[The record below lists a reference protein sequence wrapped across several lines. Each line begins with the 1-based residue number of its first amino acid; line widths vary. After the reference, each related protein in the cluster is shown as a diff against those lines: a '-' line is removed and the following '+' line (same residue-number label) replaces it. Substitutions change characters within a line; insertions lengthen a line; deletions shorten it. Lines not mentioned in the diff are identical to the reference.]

1 MALKLAKHKCAF
13 YNGAC
18 ALRLCLFRHNSGVSK
33 ALAYTLINL
42 GGTLMKVLDAV
53 ARILREEG
61 VKWAGCFPSN
71 NLIEAVAEA
80 GINPIMFRQER
91 GAAMAVDGFSRMRNR
106 DEFGVL
112 ITQGGPGSENTMGG
126 LAQAYA
132 DNVPILYLPGGAA
145 VNQRS
150 VKPNFSPARTYASVS
165 VSAEVLYQPS
175 QVASVMRR
183 AFHALRNGRPGPVIV
198 EIPADVGEMDV
209 DDAIVSAYTPP
220 KRYRSAP
227 SSGDVTRAVELLLS
241 AKKPVIW
248 SGMGTLMADASAE
261 LTEFAELTDIPVYCT
276 MPGKSGFDQ
285 RHPLSLGSGSGAT
298 SLEARTWLQESD
310 VLLGVG
316 TSLTLTSYGQPIPD
330 GKIMIHNTETIAD
343 LNKDFN
349 VDCGLVGD
357 TKLTLQMLVAEVKSQ
372 IGNEGRKNS
381 TGVQDEIKAVHDDW
395 MSKWNDVLAT
405 DETPISPY
413 RVVGELINVLDQ
425 ENSIV
430 THDAGAPR
438 DIIMPFYPGTV
449 PHSYVGWGK
458 TTHLGY
464 GIPLMTG
471 VKIAC
476 PDKFCLNI
484 MGDGAFGMSGLDIE
498 TSVRAGAPITTIV
511 LNNGGMATYPG
522 GYPTARESFGTTY
535 MTGDYTKIAEGLG
548 AVGITVTKPEDV
560 AGALEQAKQ
569 LNAEGK
575 TVLID
580 VHSNMED
587 RRSTF

>member
-1 MALKLAKHKCAF
+1 
-13 YNGAC
+13 
-18 ALRLCLFRHNSGVSK
+18 
-33 ALAYTLINL
+33 
-42 GGTLMKVLDAV
+42 MKVLDAV
-53 ARILREEG
+53 ARILKTEG
-61 VKWAGCFPSN
+61 IEWAGCFPSN
-71 NLIEAVAEA
+71 NLIEAVAEV

-106 DEFGVL
+106 EEFGVL

-132 DNVPILYLPGGAA
+132 DNVPILYLPGGPA
-145 VNQRS
+145 VSARS
-150 VKPNFSPARTYASVS
+150 VKPNFSPARTYESVS
-165 VSAEVLYQPS
+165 VSAEVIFQPD
-175 QVASVMRR
+175 QVASIMRR

-198 EIPADVGEMDV
+198 EIPADVGEMEV
-209 DDAIVSAYTPP
+209 DDSVVSSYSPP
-220 KRYRSAP
+220 KRHKFAP
-227 SSGDVTRAVELLLS
+227 DLAEIKEAVRLLLA

-248 SGMGTLMADASAE
+248 SGMGVLMSGASPE
-261 LTEFAELTDIPVYCT
+261 LTELAEIAQIPVYCT

-285 RHPLSLGSGSGAT
+285 RHPLALGSGSSAT
-298 SLEARTWLQESD
+298 SLQARTWLQESD
-310 VLLGVG
+310 VLFGVG
-316 TSLTLTSYGQPIPD
+316 TSLTRTGYGQPIPD
-330 GKIMIHNTETIAD
+330 GKVMIHNTETVAD

-349 VDCGLVGD
+349 VDVGLIGD
-357 TKLTLQMLVAEVKSQ
+357 TKLTLGMMVDEVQAQLAGEDRKDSSELPDQIAEINDKWMAEWSEVLSS
-372 IGNEGRKNS
+372 NE
-381 TGVQDEIKAVHDDW
+381 
-395 MSKWNDVLAT
+395 M
-405 DETPISPY
+405 PITPY
-413 RVVGELINVLDQ
+413 RVIGEMINVLDK

-476 PDKFCLNI
+476 PDKFCINI

-498 TSVRAGAPITTIV
+498 TSVRAGVPITTIV

-535 MTGDYTKIAEGLG
+535 MTGDYAKIAEGLG
-548 AVGITVTKPEDV
+548 AVGITVTKPEEI
-560 AGALEQAKQ
+560 ASALEQAKQ
-569 LNAEGK
+569 LNADGK

-587 RRSTF
+587 RRSNF

>member
-1 MALKLAKHKCAF
+1 
-13 YNGAC
+13 
-18 ALRLCLFRHNSGVSK
+18 
-33 ALAYTLINL
+33 
-42 GGTLMKVLDAV
+42 MKVLDAV
-53 ARILREEG
+53 ARILKAEG
-61 VKWAGCFPSN
+61 IEWAGCFPSN
-71 NLIEAVAEA
+71 NLIEAVAEV

-106 DEFGVL
+106 EEFGVL

-132 DNVPILYLPGGAA
+132 DNVPILYLPGGPA
-145 VNQRS
+145 VSARS
-150 VKPNFSPARTYASVS
+150 VKPNFSPARTYESVS
-165 VSAEVLYQPS
+165 VSAEVLFQPN

-198 EIPADVGEMDV
+198 EIPADVGEMEV
-209 DDAIVSAYTPP
+209 DDSVVSSYAPP
-220 KRYRSAP
+220 KRHRFAP
-227 SSGDVTRAVELLLS
+227 DPAEIKEAVRLLLA

-248 SGMGTLMADASAE
+248 SGMGVLMSGASPE
-261 LTEFAELTDIPVYCT
+261 LTQLAEIAQIPVYCT

-285 RHPLSLGSGSGAT
+285 RHPLALGSGSSAT
-298 SLEARTWLQESD
+298 SLQARTWLQESD

-316 TSLTLTSYGQPIPD
+316 TSLTRTGYGQPIPD
-330 GKIMIHNTETIAD
+330 GKVMIHNTETVAD

-349 VDCGLVGD
+349 VDVGLVGD
-357 TKLTLQMLVAEVKSQ
+357 TKLTLEMMVEEVKVQLGGENRKGSSELADQ
-372 IGNEGRKNS
+372 IA
-381 TGVQDEIKAVHDDW
+381 EINDKW
-395 MSKWNDVLAT
+395 MAEWSDALT
-405 DETPISPY
+405 SDETPITPY
-413 RVVGELINVLDQ
+413 RVIGEMINVLDQ

-471 VKIAC
+471 VKMAC
-476 PDKFCLNI
+476 PDKFCMNI

-498 TSVRAGAPITTIV
+498 TSVRSGAAITTIV

-535 MTGDYTKIAEGLG
+535 MTGDYAKIAEGLG
-548 AVGITVTKPEDV
+548 AVGITVTKPEEI
-560 AGALEQAKQ
+560 APALEQAKQ
-569 LNAEGK
+569 LNADGK
-575 TVLID
+575 AVLID
-580 VHSNMED
+580 VHSNMEA
-587 RRSTF
+587 RRSNF

>member
-1 MALKLAKHKCAF
+1 
-13 YNGAC
+13 
-18 ALRLCLFRHNSGVSK
+18 
-33 ALAYTLINL
+33 
-42 GGTLMKVLDAV
+42 MKVLDAV
-53 ARILREEG
+53 ARILKAEG
-61 VKWAGCFPSN
+61 IEWAGCFPSN
-71 NLIEAVAEA
+71 NLIEAVAEV

-106 DEFGVL
+106 EEFGVL

-132 DNVPILYLPGGAA
+132 DNVPILYLPGGPAISA
-145 VNQRS
+145 RS
-150 VKPNFSPARTYASVS
+150 VKPNFSPARTYESVS
-165 VSAEVLYQPS
+165 VSAEVLFQPN

-198 EIPADVGEMDV
+198 EIPADVGEMEV
-209 DDAIVSAYTPP
+209 DDSVVSSYAPP
-220 KRYRSAP
+220 KRHRFAP
-227 SSGDVTRAVELLLS
+227 DPVEIKEAVRLLLA

-248 SGMGTLMADASAE
+248 SGMGVLMSGASPE
-261 LTEFAELTDIPVYCT
+261 LTQLAEIAQIPVYCT

-285 RHPLSLGSGSGAT
+285 RHPLALGSGSSAT
-298 SLEARTWLQESD
+298 SLQARTWLQESD
-310 VLLGVG
+310 VLFGVG
-316 TSLTLTSYGQPIPD
+316 TSLTRTSYGQPIPD
-330 GKIMIHNTETIAD
+330 GKVMIHNTETIAD

-349 VDCGLVGD
+349 VDVGLVGD
-357 TKLTLQMLVAEVKSQ
+357 TKLTLAMMVEEAKAQLGGESRKGSSELADQIAEINDKWMAEWSDAL
-372 IGNEGRKNS
+372 NS
-381 TGVQDEIKAVHDDW
+381 
-395 MSKWNDVLAT
+395 N
-405 DETPISPY
+405 ETPITPY
-413 RVVGELINVLDQ
+413 RVIGEMINVLDQ

-471 VKIAC
+471 VKMAC
-476 PDKFCLNI
+476 PDKFCMNI

-498 TSVRAGAPITTIV
+498 TSVRSGAPITTLV

-535 MTGDYTKIAEGLG
+535 MTGDYAKIAEGLG
-548 AVGITVTKPEDV
+548 AVGITVTKPEEI
-560 AGALEQAKQ
+560 APALEQAKQ
-569 LNAEGK
+569 LNADGK
-575 TVLID
+575 AVLID
-580 VHSNMED
+580 VHSNMEA
-587 RRSTF
+587 RRSNF

>member
-1 MALKLAKHKCAF
+1 
-13 YNGAC
+13 
-18 ALRLCLFRHNSGVSK
+18 
-33 ALAYTLINL
+33 
-42 GGTLMKVLDAV
+42 MKVLDAV
-53 ARILREEG
+53 ARILKAEG
-61 VKWAGCFPSN
+61 IEWAGCFPSN
-71 NLIEAVAEA
+71 NLIEAVAEV

-106 DEFGVL
+106 EEFGVL

-132 DNVPILYLPGGAA
+132 DNVPILYLPGGPA
-145 VNQRS
+145 VSARS
-150 VKPNFSPARTYASVS
+150 VKPNFSPARTYESVS
-165 VSAEVLYQPS
+165 VSAEVLFQPN

-198 EIPADVGEMDV
+198 EIPADVGEMEV
-209 DDAIVSAYTPP
+209 DDSVVSSYAPP
-220 KRYRSAP
+220 KRHRFAP
-227 SSGDVTRAVELLLS
+227 DPAEIKEAVRLLLA

-248 SGMGTLMADASAE
+248 SGMGVLMSGASPE
-261 LTEFAELTDIPVYCT
+261 LTQLAEIAQIPVYCT

-285 RHPLSLGSGSGAT
+285 RHPLALGSGSSAT
-298 SLEARTWLQESD
+298 SLQARTWLQESD

-316 TSLTLTSYGQPIPD
+316 TSLTRTGYGQPIPD
-330 GKIMIHNTETIAD
+330 GKVMIHNTETVAD

-349 VDCGLVGD
+349 VDVGLVGD
-357 TKLTLQMLVAEVKSQ
+357 TKLTLEMMVEEVKVQLGGENRKGSSALADQ
-372 IGNEGRKNS
+372 IA
-381 TGVQDEIKAVHDDW
+381 EINDKW
-395 MSKWNDVLAT
+395 MAEWSDALT
-405 DETPISPY
+405 SDETPITPY
-413 RVVGELINVLDQ
+413 RVIGEMINVLDQ

-471 VKIAC
+471 VKMAC
-476 PDKFCLNI
+476 PDKFCMNI

-498 TSVRAGAPITTIV
+498 TSVRSGAAITTIV

-535 MTGDYTKIAEGLG
+535 MTGDYAKIAEGLG
-548 AVGITVTKPEDV
+548 AVGITVTKPEEI
-560 AGALEQAKQ
+560 APALEQAKQ
-569 LNAEGK
+569 LNADGK
-575 TVLID
+575 AVLID
-580 VHSNMED
+580 VHSNMEA
-587 RRSTF
+587 RRSNF

>member
-1 MALKLAKHKCAF
+1 
-13 YNGAC
+13 
-18 ALRLCLFRHNSGVSK
+18 
-33 ALAYTLINL
+33 
-42 GGTLMKVLDAV
+42 MKVLDAV
-53 ARILREEG
+53 ARILKAEG
-61 VKWAGCFPSN
+61 IEWAGCFPSN
-71 NLIEAVAEA
+71 NLIEAVAEV

-106 DEFGVL
+106 EEFGVL

-132 DNVPILYLPGGAA
+132 DNVPILYLPGGPA
-145 VNQRS
+145 VSARS
-150 VKPNFSPARTYASVS
+150 VKPNFSPARTYESVS
-165 VSAEVLYQPS
+165 VSAEVIFQPG
-175 QVASVMRR
+175 QVASIMRR

-198 EIPADVGEMDV
+198 EIPADVGEMEV
-209 DDAIVSAYTPP
+209 DDSVVSSYSPP
-220 KRYRSAP
+220 KRHKFAP
-227 SSGDVTRAVELLLS
+227 DPAEIKEAVRLLLA

-248 SGMGTLMADASAE
+248 SGMGVLMSGASPE
-261 LTEFAELTDIPVYCT
+261 LTEFAEIAQIPVYCT

-285 RHPLSLGSGSGAT
+285 RHPLALGSGSSAT
-298 SLEARTWLQESD
+298 SLQARTWLQESD

-316 TSLTLTSYGQPIPD
+316 TSLTRTGYGQPIPD
-330 GKIMIHNTETIAD
+330 GKVMIHNTETVAD

-349 VDCGLVGD
+349 VDVGLVGD
-357 TKLTLQMLVAEVKSQ
+357 TKLTLSMMVDEVKIQLAGAERKGSSELSDQ
-372 IGNEGRKNS
+372 IAEINDKWMAEWSGALNS
-381 TGVQDEIKAVHDDW
+381 
-395 MSKWNDVLAT
+395 
-405 DETPISPY
+405 DETPITPY
-413 RVVGELINVLDQ
+413 RVIGEMINVLDK

-471 VKIAC
+471 VKLAC
-476 PDKFCLNI
+476 PDKFCMNI

-522 GYPTARESFGTTY
+522 GYPTARESFGTTF
-535 MTGDYTKIAEGLG
+535 MTGDYAKIAEGLG
-548 AVGITVTKPEDV
+548 AVGITVTKPEEI
-560 AGALEQAKQ
+560 ASALEQAKQ
-569 LNAEGK
+569 LNADGK

-587 RRSTF
+587 RRSNF

>member
-1 MALKLAKHKCAF
+1 
-13 YNGAC
+13 
-18 ALRLCLFRHNSGVSK
+18 
-33 ALAYTLINL
+33 
-42 GGTLMKVLDAV
+42 MKVLDAV
-53 ARILREEG
+53 ARILKAEG
-61 VKWAGCFPSN
+61 IEWAGCFPSN
-71 NLIEAVAEA
+71 NLIEAVAEV

-106 DEFGVL
+106 EEFGVL

-132 DNVPILYLPGGAA
+132 DNVPILYLPGGPA
-145 VNQRS
+145 VSARS
-150 VKPNFSPARTYASVS
+150 VKPNFSPARTYESVS
-165 VSAEVLYQPS
+165 VSAEVIFQPG
-175 QVASVMRR
+175 QVASIMRR

-198 EIPADVGEMDV
+198 EIPADVGEMEV
-209 DDAIVSAYTPP
+209 DDSVVSSYSPP
-220 KRYRSAP
+220 KRHKFAP
-227 SSGDVTRAVELLLS
+227 DPAEIKEAVRLLLA

-248 SGMGTLMADASAE
+248 SGMGVLMSGASPE
-261 LTEFAELTDIPVYCT
+261 LTEFAEIAQIPVYCT

-285 RHPLSLGSGSGAT
+285 RHPLALGSGSSAT
-298 SLEARTWLQESD
+298 SLQARTWLQESD

-316 TSLTLTSYGQPIPD
+316 TSLTRTGYGQPIPD
-330 GKIMIHNTETIAD
+330 GKVMIHNTETVAD

-349 VDCGLVGD
+349 VDVGLVGD
-357 TKLTLQMLVAEVKSQ
+357 TKLTLSMMVDEVKIQLAGAERKGSSELSDQ
-372 IGNEGRKNS
+372 IA
-381 TGVQDEIKAVHDDW
+381 EINDKW
-395 MSKWNDVLAT
+395 MAEWSGALSS
-405 DETPISPY
+405 DETPITPY
-413 RVVGELINVLDQ
+413 RVIGEMINVLDK

-471 VKIAC
+471 VKMAC
-476 PDKFCLNI
+476 PDKFCMNI

-522 GYPTARESFGTTY
+522 GYPTARESFGTTF
-535 MTGDYTKIAEGLG
+535 MTGDYAKIAEGLG
-548 AVGITVTKPEDV
+548 AVGITVTKPEEI
-560 AGALEQAKQ
+560 ASALEQAKQ
-569 LNAEGK
+569 LNADGK

-587 RRSTF
+587 RRSNF

>member
-1 MALKLAKHKCAF
+1 
-13 YNGAC
+13 
-18 ALRLCLFRHNSGVSK
+18 
-33 ALAYTLINL
+33 
-42 GGTLMKVLDAV
+42 MKVLDAV
-53 ARILREEG
+53 ARILKAEG
-61 VKWAGCFPSN
+61 IEWAGCFPSN
-71 NLIEAVAEA
+71 NLIEAVAEV

-106 DEFGVL
+106 EEFGVL

-132 DNVPILYLPGGAA
+132 DNVPILYLPGGPA
-145 VNQRS
+145 VSARS
-150 VKPNFSPARTYASVS
+150 VKPNFSPARTYESVS
-165 VSAEVLYQPS
+165 VSAEVLFQPS

-198 EIPADVGEMDV
+198 EIPADVGEMEV
-209 DDAIVSAYTPP
+209 DDSVVSSYAPP
-220 KRYRSAP
+220 KRHRFAP
-227 SSGDVTRAVELLLS
+227 DPAEIKEAVRLLLA

-248 SGMGTLMADASAE
+248 SGMGVLMSGASPE
-261 LTEFAELTDIPVYCT
+261 LTQLAEITQIPVYCT

-285 RHPLSLGSGSGAT
+285 RHPLALGSGSSAT
-298 SLEARTWLQESD
+298 SLQARTWLQESD
-310 VLLGVG
+310 VLFGVG
-316 TSLTLTSYGQPIPD
+316 TSLTRTSYGQPIPD
-330 GKIMIHNTETIAD
+330 GKVMIHNTETVAD

-349 VDCGLVGD
+349 IDVGLVGD
-357 TKLTLQMLVAEVKSQ
+357 TKLTLTMMIEEAKAQLGGEDRKGSSELADQIAEINDK
-372 IGNEGRKNS
+372 
-381 TGVQDEIKAVHDDW
+381 W
-395 MSKWNDVLAT
+395 MAEWSDALTSN
-405 DETPISPY
+405 ETPITPY
-413 RVVGELINVLDQ
+413 RVIGEMINVLDQ

-471 VKIAC
+471 VKMAC
-476 PDKFCLNI
+476 PDKFCMNI

-498 TSVRAGAPITTIV
+498 TSVRSGAPITTIV

-535 MTGDYTKIAEGLG
+535 MTGDYAKIAEGLG
-548 AVGITVTKPEDV
+548 AVGITVTKPEEI
-560 AGALEQAKQ
+560 APALEQAKQ
-569 LNAEGK
+569 LNANGK
-575 TVLID
+575 AVLID
-580 VHSNMED
+580 VHSNMEA
-587 RRSTF
+587 RRSNF

>member
-1 MALKLAKHKCAF
+1 
-13 YNGAC
+13 
-18 ALRLCLFRHNSGVSK
+18 
-33 ALAYTLINL
+33 
-42 GGTLMKVLDAV
+42 MKVLDAV
-53 ARILREEG
+53 ARILKAEG
-61 VKWAGCFPSN
+61 IEWAGCFPSN
-71 NLIEAVAEA
+71 NLIEAVAEV

-106 DEFGVL
+106 EEFGVL

-132 DNVPILYLPGGAA
+132 DNVPIWYLPGGPA
-145 VNQRS
+145 VSARS
-150 VKPNFSPARTYASVS
+150 VKPNFSPARTYESVS
-165 VSAEVLYQPS
+165 VSAEVLFQPN

-198 EIPADVGEMDV
+198 EIPADVGEMEV
-209 DDAIVSAYTPP
+209 DDSVVSSYAPP
-220 KRYRSAP
+220 KRHRFAP
-227 SSGDVTRAVELLLS
+227 DPAEIKEAVRLLLA

-248 SGMGTLMADASAE
+248 SGMGVLMSGASPE
-261 LTEFAELTDIPVYCT
+261 LTQLAEIAQIPVYCT

-285 RHPLSLGSGSGAT
+285 RHPLALGSGSSAT
-298 SLEARTWLQESD
+298 SLQARTWLQESD

-316 TSLTLTSYGQPIPD
+316 TSLTRTGYGQPIPD
-330 GKIMIHNTETIAD
+330 GKVMIHNTETVAD

-349 VDCGLVGD
+349 VDVGLVGD
-357 TKLTLQMLVAEVKSQ
+357 TKLTLEMMVEEVKVQLGGQNRKGSSELADQ
-372 IGNEGRKNS
+372 IA
-381 TGVQDEIKAVHDDW
+381 EINDKW
-395 MSKWNDVLAT
+395 MAEWSDALT
-405 DETPISPY
+405 SDETPITPY
-413 RVVGELINVLDQ
+413 RVIGEMINVLDQ

-471 VKIAC
+471 VKMAC
-476 PDKFCLNI
+476 PDKFCMNI

-498 TSVRAGAPITTIV
+498 TSVRSGAAITTIV

-535 MTGDYTKIAEGLG
+535 MTGDYAKIAEGLG
-548 AVGITVTKPEDV
+548 AVGITVTKPEEI
-560 AGALEQAKQ
+560 APALEQAKQ
-569 LNAEGK
+569 LNADGK
-575 TVLID
+575 AVLID
-580 VHSNMED
+580 VHSNMEA
-587 RRSTF
+587 RRSNF